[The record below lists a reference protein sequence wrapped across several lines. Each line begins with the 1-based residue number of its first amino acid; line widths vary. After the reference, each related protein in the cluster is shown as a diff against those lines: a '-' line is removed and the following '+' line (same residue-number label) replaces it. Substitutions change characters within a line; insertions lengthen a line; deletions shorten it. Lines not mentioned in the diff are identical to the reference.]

1 MSLLIIF
8 VLDLMQPRSLYFII
22 SITCTHTTSRS
33 GIRTPKRYSG
43 MSHDCGIC
51 STMPM
56 YLASRDVN
64 HVPHLEFLRLFPFGT
79 NEARSKS
86 DGQDLAPL
94 VLVPEGAGTGRKAH
108 VICHAIGGLE
118 NGVHMDSASESLS
131 WGT

>member
-1 MSLLIIF
+1 MSLFIIF

-22 SITCTHTTSRS
+22 SITCTQATSRPGS
-33 GIRTPKRYSG
+33 RTPQRYSG

-56 YLASRDVN
+56 YFAGLDVN

-79 NEARSKS
+79 NEARAKS
-86 DGQDLAPL
+86 DGQDLAPF
-94 VLVPEGAGTGRKAH
+94 VFVPEGAGTGREAH
-108 VICHAIGGLE
+108 VVCHAIAGLE
-118 NGVHMDSASESLS
+118 NGVHMDSAGESLS